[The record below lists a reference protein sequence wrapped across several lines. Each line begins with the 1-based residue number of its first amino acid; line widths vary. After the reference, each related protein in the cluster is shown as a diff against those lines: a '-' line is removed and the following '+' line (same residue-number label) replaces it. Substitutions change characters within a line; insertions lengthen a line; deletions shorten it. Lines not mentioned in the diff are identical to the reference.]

1 MKPKHYRVQTPE
13 GSFSWIGGETK
24 LAGDHDVWLCTP
36 GGERVLRV
44 PANCVRESSRE
55 ETTVRIEQDRAR
67 QQSAIEQ
74 TERIMKTKSTF
85 ASGRHFFIVQ
95 LPDGTER
102 TWIGGPAEPSE
113 KPGHVWLCHG
123 NGERVVELPESSVT
137 ELTKFE
143 LAQRIADQAVKTRAR
158 N

>member
-67 QQSAIEQ
+67 QQSALEL
-74 TERIMKTKSTF
+74 TERIMSEKSTF
-85 ASGRHFFIVQ
+85 KSGLRFFIVK
-95 LPDGTER
+95 LPDGER
-102 TWIGGPAEPSE
+102 TWIGGPAERSE
-113 KPGHVWLCHG
+113 TPGHVWLCHG
-123 NGERVVELPESSVT
+123 NGQRVVELPESSVK
-137 ELTKFE
+137 ELTKRE

>member
-1 MKPKHYRVQTPE
+1 MNCYLVETSE
-13 GSFSWIGGETK
+13 VSFSWIGGETRP
-24 LAGDHDVWLCTP
+24 AGTGMLWLCKSD
-36 GGERVLRV
+36 GEPVLKV
-44 PANCVRESSRE
+44 PANCVRRTTRE
-55 ETTVRIEQDRAR
+55 ETAKRIEADRAR

-137 ELTKFE
+137 ELSKFA
-143 LAQRIADQAVKTRAR
+143 LAQRIADQAVKTSAR